1 MDLKIRTIKHES
13 STHTNT
19 QLFNVE
25 NVPDVEK
32 SRVTENYVN
41 QVATSRRFKVDY
53 DIFNTRSHRSFAC
66 STTIWII
73 FKYRFTSSEC

>member
-32 SRVTENYVN
+32 SRVTGNYVN

-66 STTIWII
+66 TTICII
-73 FKYRFTSSEC
+73 LKYRFTSSEC